1 MITYSLPKVFV
12 ATAALNMSDSE
23 QDRYRTDVS
32 SSFSSVGD
40 QGEYSDPEDI
50 SEVEDE
56 IPLRQP
62 LPAVQNA
69 TRPARQKALP
79 VRLRDG
85 VTTGMLEELTS
96 EFAKYLYVY
105 FRTSKFGIIEQVRH
119 TFKLD

>member
-1 MITYSLPKVFV
+1 
-12 ATAALNMSDSE
+12 MSDSE

-32 SSFSSVGD
+32 SSFSSVDD

-69 TRPARQKALP
+69 KRPARQKALP

-85 VTTGMLEELTS
+85 VRTGMLEELTS
-96 EFAKYLYVY
+96 EFAKC
-105 FRTSKFGIIEQVRH
+105 
-119 TFKLD
+119 TFAPPNLAY

>member
-1 MITYSLPKVFV
+1 
-12 ATAALNMSDSE
+12 MSDSE

-85 VTTGMLEELTS
+85 VRTGMLEELTS

-105 FRTSKFGIIEQVRH
+105 FRTSKFGLLNKYVIPSN
-119 TFKLD
+119 

>member
-1 MITYSLPKVFV
+1 
-12 ATAALNMSDSE
+12 MSDSE
-23 QDRYRTDVS
+23 QDRYPTDVS

-62 LPAVQNA
+62 AVQNA
-69 TRPARQKALP
+69 KRPARQKALP

-85 VTTGMLEELTS
+85 VRTGMLEELTS

-105 FRTSKFGIIEQVRH
+105 FRTSKFGLLNKYVIPSN
-119 TFKLD
+119 